1 MATLS
6 YALCFAIVAGA
17 IAASL
22 WAMLSSRKRPPSDG
36 SSPPHAVDDAAAASI
51 GSAGASAMW
60 SSRWSGVRPAWLLL
74 ASRAAA
80 AVALAGVLLWDALT
94 YDLTI
99 MVYYTEYVSSVNDK
113 SRSFL
118 FPYLSISTTILN
130 LVLFTSKNELISSH
144 QPSRRWTFMLEIV
157 YFVIATLF
165 SAYGC
170 FMYSMHHRHVT
181 MLPEIDESLVGLSG
195 SLMEINHG
203 ADQKGGAGLNQL
215 GRFMQI
221 VYQVLGGAVV
231 LTDVVFWALIVP
243 FMYSSHFSLNAVM
256 GCIHSFNLVFLLIET
271 TLNNLEF
278 PWFRI
283 TWPYPFLNPAAPWA
297 PLWYFCIA
305 LLHLACYTVYWAI
318 GEIQSTKGVAAN
330 SGLRWATGQEHLA
343 AGIAV
348 PSPSSVLCGR
358 PNCNGPQGKLT
369 NGPTKLLDPL
379 KMALIVSRTKTS
391 PWQINRRPDKC
402 CGWRVEWRISHTR
415 TVHGMG

>member
-118 FPYLSISTTILN
+118 FPYLSISTTIFN

-157 YFVIATLF
+157 YFVVLSPPLLQSF
-165 SAYGC
+165 
-170 FMYSMHHRHVT
+170 HV
-181 MLPEIDESLVGLSG
+181 LYP
-195 SLMEINHG
+195 
-203 ADQKGGAGLNQL
+203 
-215 GRFMQI
+215 
-221 VYQVLGGAVV
+221 
-231 LTDVVFWALIVP
+231 
-243 FMYSSHFSLNAVM
+243 SHKK
-256 GCIHSFNLVFLLIET
+256 
-271 TLNNLEF
+271 
-278 PWFRI
+278 
-283 TWPYPFLNPAAPWA
+283 
-297 PLWYFCIA
+297 
-305 LLHLACYTVYWAI
+305 
-318 GEIQSTKGVAAN
+318 IQS
-330 SGLRWATGQEHLA
+330 
-343 AGIAV
+343 
-348 PSPSSVLCGR
+348 
-358 PNCNGPQGKLT
+358 
-369 NGPTKLLDPL
+369 
-379 KMALIVSRTKTS
+379 
-391 PWQINRRPDKC
+391 
-402 CGWRVEWRISHTR
+402 
-415 TVHGMG
+415 

>member
-113 SRSFL
+113 SR
-118 FPYLSISTTILN
+118 
-130 LVLFTSKNELISSH
+130 
-144 QPSRRWTFMLEIV
+144 
-157 YFVIATLF
+157 
-165 SAYGC
+165 
-170 FMYSMHHRHVT
+170 
-181 MLPEIDESLVGLSG
+181 LSG

-278 PWFRI
+278 PWFRMTYFVLWTCSYVI
-283 TWPYPFLNPAAPWA
+283 IQWVVHVCGLKWWPYPFLNPAAPWA

-318 GEIQSTKGVAAN
+318 IDACRARYKARRASPPTAG
-330 SGLRWATGQEHLA
+330 SGGQ
-343 AGIAV
+343 
-348 PSPSSVLCGR
+348 PGR
-358 PNCNGPQGKLT
+358 
-369 NGPTKLLDPL
+369 
-379 KMALIVSRTKTS
+379 STS
-391 PWQINRRPDKC
+391 PPASLFRAHPACYVAGQTAMGRR
-402 CGWRVEWRISHTR
+402 EN
-415 TVHGMG
+415 

>member
-99 MVYYTEYVSSVNDK
+99 MVYYTEA
-113 SRSFL
+113 
-118 FPYLSISTTILN
+118 STTQSMHAWN
-130 LVLFTSKNELISSH
+130 L
-144 QPSRRWTFMLEIV
+144 Q
-157 YFVIATLF
+157 IATLF

-283 TWPYPFLNPAAPWA
+283 TYFVLWTCSYVIIQWVVHVCGLKWWPYPFLNPAAPWA

-318 GEIQSTKGVAAN
+318 VRGTN
-330 SGLRWATGQEHLA
+330 WWLRSCT
-343 AGIAV
+343 I
-348 PSPSSVLCGR
+348 
-358 PNCNGPQGKLT
+358 
-369 NGPTKLLDPL
+369 PT
-379 KMALIVSRTKTS
+379 
-391 PWQINRRPDKC
+391 
-402 CGWRVEWRISHTR
+402 H
-415 TVHGMG
+415 